1 MVLSVGRPSLPHVA
15 VSDAALTVQEGRRA
29 EQASAKS
36 KEQISAAYKG
46 EAKLLRLVVERYQT
60 SPTRDER
67 RQKRL
72 PTSYDTSVK
81 SITYSNLVDLCWVWR
96 KNHSGYCKSLDY
108 DASKSPTPPPGGEE
122 ESTRSGAAA
131 LQRFEATPTTA
142 EAEAAARARLRRKLL
157 GDRHQQRQQQQRG
170 GVGVAAADRQWEGWL
185 AQNAKPRPGSVPHC
199 RKQEGFST
207 GGHRFQWRKESPKGA
222 EDLYQLFA
230 EGAAAGTA
238 PPGAQDQEAQM
249 SGLGERLSASVRE
262 QMELREERK
271 ELSGGGGS
279 FWRGGTAT
287 VPAAAA
293 HELSEQLGRVNE
305 SAKRG
310 VFPKSAQQHFAHIC
324 KWQDESGIV
333 CGASF
338 RFKKDL
344 DAHQR
349 ANGNAH
355 RVFVCSSKAGG
366 AVCGNISFSEAAHN
380 AHKATHRAAAKAE
393 RERQKQEE
401 KKEAAP
407 ARELRGGGN
416 RGRGRGGRGRGR
428 GRGGK

>member
-1 MVLSVGRPSLPHVA
+1 
-15 VSDAALTVQEGRRA
+15 
-29 EQASAKS
+29 
-36 KEQISAAYKG
+36 
-46 EAKLLRLVVERYQT
+46 
-60 SPTRDER
+60 
-67 RQKRL
+67 
-72 PTSYDTSVK
+72 
-81 SITYSNLVDLCWVWR
+81 
-96 KNHSGYCKSLDY
+96 
-108 DASKSPTPPPGGEE
+108 
-122 ESTRSGAAA
+122 
-131 LQRFEATPTTA
+131 
-142 EAEAAARARLRRKLL
+142 
-157 GDRHQQRQQQQRG
+157 
-170 GVGVAAADRQWEGWL
+170 
-185 AQNAKPRPGSVPHC
+185 
-199 RKQEGFST
+199 
-207 GGHRFQWRKESPKGA
+207 
-222 EDLYQLFA
+222 
-230 EGAAAGTA
+230 
-238 PPGAQDQEAQM
+238 M

-344 DAHQR
+344 DAHHR

-393 RERQKQEE
+393 RERQKQKA

-416 RGRGRGGRGRGR
+416 RGRGRGGRGRGGKESR
-428 GRGGK
+428 GRGR